1 MGTPRRVWFERTPTD
16 ELRPFVPADFTI
28 LTPTRNDDAF
38 DGIEA
43 AEGIVASAEFYSPDV
58 LDRAAN
64 AQVIARTGI
73 GYDRVDVAAATARGI
88 AVCNAPDGPTVSTA
102 EHSVA
107 LLLAAAKSVGPASAA
122 LRSGERY
129 RYEDH
134 RAVELAGKTLGL
146 VGCGR
151 IARRV
156 AAAAQGLDMVVAAYD
171 PYVADLPDH
180 ISRRHDLEGLLRDA
194 DVVSVHVPL
203 TDKTRNLFDAAAF
216 ATMRPGSI
224 LVNAA
229 RGEVID
235 QDALIEALDRGH
247 VFAAGLDVTSPE
259 PLPVEHPLLD
269 HPRVVVTPHIA
280 SSTPESRI
288 RIFKTALD
296 QVASA
301 LSGNRPAHIV
311 NPEAWTH
318 LQTTGGA
325 PR

>member
-1 MGTPRRVWFERTPTD
+1 M
-16 ELRPFVPADFTI
+16 
-28 LTPTRNDDAF
+28 
-38 DGIEA
+38 
-43 AEGIVASAEFYSPDV
+43 
-58 LDRAAN
+58 
-64 AQVIARTGI
+64 
-73 GYDRVDVAAATARGI
+73 
-88 AVCNAPDGPTVSTA
+88 
-102 EHSVA
+102 
-107 LLLAAAKSVGPASAA
+107 
-122 LRSGERY
+122 
-129 RYEDH
+129 
-134 RAVELAGKTLGL
+134 
-146 VGCGR
+146 
-151 IARRV
+151 
-156 AAAAQGLDMVVAAYD
+156 
-171 PYVADLPDH
+171 
-180 ISRRHDLEGLLRDA
+180 
-194 DVVSVHVPL
+194 PL

-301 LSGNRPAHIV
+301 LAGTRPAHIV

-325 PR
+325 TR